1 VGRSNG
7 GEEKGSPFVDSTVP
21 IVAIGASAGGLD
33 ALQKFFSHAPVASG
47 FAFVVIQHLSP
58 RHQSILRNLIAQK
71 TRMPVQ
77 QAGIGVAP
85 EANQVYVATPGNQLK
100 FELGVFVL
108 SAEPS
113 AYPIDA
119 FFTSLAEDR
128 GASAIGIVLSG
139 AGDDGTKGLA
149 AIKTHGGLTFA
160 QRPETAEHESMPRS
174 AIQADVVDEV
184 LTVEEM
190 PARLIPLTGRR
201 LGKPAVSEDLEAS
214 LSSICEFLKRAT
226 GHDFSGYKKGT
237 LSRRIL
243 NRIQT
248 LRISVDGYVKLLAED
263 SREPATMVN
272 DILIGVTQFFR
283 DPDAFGYL
291 QKNVIPQI
299 IAGKKATEAI
309 RVWVAGCA
317 SGEEAYS
324 MAILLTEQLT
334 AFRRMSSAQVFAT
347 DIDGVAL
354 AEARVGRYP
363 IEISKHIS
371 PDRLKRFFTSEE
383 ETYQVV
389 PSLREMCTFS
399 THNLIR
405 DPPFSGIDLVSCR
418 NVLIYFEGE
427 AQKRALSIFHYALNS
442 GGYLFLGPA
451 ENTTEYPD
459 LFRQVDQH
467 KIFQRVDQVTRPW
480 VDFVMPPGAFARTTI
495 PGVVKPP
502 PNPHQA
508 VCAAFAQ
515 LMLQEYTPPGALV
528 SASGDVLCVAGP
540 TGRYLQPSAG
550 MFSTNIFDIADTSLR
565 MHLRT
570 AIRKAV
576 TTGKKVVRDVAAS
589 LGDATQRLRLTVRP
603 QPGITKEQM
612 LYMIVLEERTGP
624 LEEPSEKAP
633 KGQPATLQQFKNEL
647 RRTRAELADAT
658 ERFEFTNADLTAANE
673 ELQSSNEELR
683 SANEALQTNQ
693 EELRSVNE
701 ELDTVNNE
709 LRHRVEEL
717 DLAKSDLQNFVSSTD
732 TALVFV
738 DTYLRVRRYTP
749 AAARIFHFID
759 VDVGRPLS
767 DFALRFVNVD
777 LTAELNEVIR
787 SLARVE
793 RQVRTE
799 EGNVWFFLRILPYR
813 SVENVI
819 KGAVITLTDI
829 TELKNIESDRRLAT
843 VVKDSNDAILVLDLN
858 GNIISWNRGAISMYG
873 YPETEALRTNVYAI
887 VPEEARAQTRD
898 FIERIKRGEEIASVE
913 VKRRT
918 KDGRLLDVWLTITK
932 LVDDQ
937 SRPIAVATTER
948 DITER
953 KRAEA
958 QLRRLATVVKDSNDA
973 ITVQDLDGKIIAWN
987 RGATKMYGYSEAEAL
1002 QMTIEALVPEDE
1014 RSLVGGF
1021 LEAIKRGEEI
1031 VSLEVKRR
1039 TKDGRLL
1046 DVWLTTTKLVDDQGR
1061 PVAVATTERDI
1072 TEHKRGG

>member
-1 VGRSNG
+1 
-7 GEEKGSPFVDSTVP
+7 VDSIVP
-21 IVAIGASAGGLD
+21 IVGIGASAGGLD
-33 ALQKFFSHAPVASG
+33 AFEKFFSHAPVASG

-58 RHQSILRNLIAQK
+58 RHESVLRNLIARN
-71 TRMPVQ
+71 TPMPVQ
-77 QAGIGVAP
+77 EARTGVAP
-85 EANQVYVATPGNQLK
+85 EANHVYVITPGNQLK
-100 FELGVFVL
+100 IELGVFVL
-108 SAEPS
+108 STERS
-113 AYPIDA
+113 DHPIDA
-119 FFTSLAEDR
+119 FFGSLAEDR
-128 GASAIGIVLSG
+128 GATAIGIVLSG
-139 AGDDGTKGLA
+139 AGNDGTKGLA
-149 AIKTHGGLTFA
+149 AIKKHGGLTFA
-160 QRPETAEHESMPRS
+160 QRPETAGQESMPRS

-190 PARLIPLTGRR
+190 PARLIAPTGRR
-201 LGKPAVSEDLEAS
+201 VGKPSVSQELEAS
-214 LSSICEFLKRAT
+214 LPSICEFLKRAT

-248 LRISVDGYVKLLAED
+248 LHISVDEYVELLAKD
-263 SREPATMVN
+263 SREPPTMVN

-283 DPDAFGYL
+283 DPYAFGYL
-291 QKNVIPQI
+291 QQNVIPRI
-299 IAGKKATEAI
+299 IARKKATEAI

-334 AFRRMSSAQVFAT
+334 AFRRRSSAQVFAT
-347 DIDGVAL
+347 DIDEVAL

-363 IEISKHIS
+363 VEISNHVS
-371 PDRLKRFFTSEE
+371 PDRLKRFFTSEG

-389 PSLREMCTFS
+389 PTLREMCTFA
-399 THNLIR
+399 THNLTR

-418 NVLIYFEGE
+418 NVLMYFESDV
-427 AQKRALSIFHYALNS
+427 QKRALSIFHYALNS
-442 GGYLFLGPA
+442 GGYLFLGTV
-451 ENTTEYPD
+451 ENTTADPD
-459 LFRQVDQH
+459 LFRQVDLH

-480 VDFVMPPGAFARTTI
+480 VEFAMPPGAFARTTI

-502 PNPHQA
+502 PTPHQA
-508 VCAAFAQ
+508 ACAAFAQ
-515 LMLQEYTPPGALV
+515 LMLQEYAPAGALV

-550 MFSTNIFDIADTSLR
+550 MFSTSIFDIAEASLR
-565 MHLRT
+565 MHLRI

-576 TTGKKVVRDVAAS
+576 TTGKKVVREDMAVN

-624 LEEPSEKAP
+624 LEEPREKAP
-633 KGQPATLQQFKNEL
+633 KGQPATLQQLKNEL
-647 RRTRAELADAT
+647 RRTRAELGETT
-658 ERFEFTNADLTAANE
+658 ERFEFANADLAAANE
-673 ELQSSNEELR
+673 EMQASNEELR
-683 SANEALQTNQ
+683 SVNEALQTNQ

-709 LRHRVEEL
+709 LQHRVEEL
-717 DLAKSDLQNFVSSTD
+717 DLAKSDLQNFISSTD

-738 DTYLRVRRYTP
+738 DTHLRVRRYTP
-749 AAARIFHFID
+749 AGARIFHFID
-759 VDVGRPLS
+759 RDLGRPLS
-767 DFALRFVNVD
+767 DFALRFVNMD
-777 LTAELNEVIR
+777 LTAELNEVMR
-787 SLARVE
+787 SLAPVE
-793 RQVRTE
+793 RQVRTV
-799 EGNVWFFLRILPYR
+799 EGNVWFLLRILPYR

-819 KGAVITLTDI
+819 KGAVITITDI

-858 GNIISWNRGAISMYG
+858 GKIIGWNRGATSMYG
-873 YPETEALRTNVYAI
+873 YPESEALRTNVFAI
-887 VPEEARAQTRD
+887 VPEEAQVQTQD
-898 FIERIKRGEEIASVE
+898 FIERIKRGEEITSLE
-913 VKRRT
+913 VKRQT

-932 LVDDQ
+932 LVDDKGG
-937 SRPIAVATTER
+937 PVAVATTER

-958 QLRRLATVVKDSNDA
+958 EVRRLATVVKDSNDA

-987 RGATKMYGYSEAEAL
+987 RGAAKMYGYSEDEAL
-1002 QMTIEALVPEDE
+1002 KMNIEALVPEDI
-1014 RSLVGGF
+1014 RSQVRDL

-1039 TKDGRLL
+1039 TKEGRLL

-1072 TEHKRGG
+1072 TERKREV